1 MKNSIYRTNL
11 FVLLHLP
18 SAFLSGVRVLNVSA
32 ESVIVKVKYRWINKN
47 PFKSM
52 YWATQ
57 GMASE
62 LATGLLLLQEVSKSN
77 KRISTLVTAQQG
89 TFTKKAVGTIRFS
102 CTDSDKVREVVKQA
116 LLTGEGQ
123 TVTLV
128 SEGLDASNE
137 IVSRF
142 EYQWSLKLKQ

>member
-1 MKNSIYRTNL
+1 MFRTNL
-11 FVLLHLP
+11 FVLLNLP
-18 SAFLSGVRVLNVSA
+18 SAFLSGVRVQKVTA
-32 ESVIVKVKYRWINKN
+32 ESVVVKVKYRWINKN

-77 KRISTLVTAQQG
+77 KKIATLVTAQQG

-102 CTDSDKVREVVKQA
+102 CTDSAKVREVVKQA
-116 LLTGEGQ
+116 VLTGEGQ

-128 SEGLDASNE
+128 SEGLDASNA

-142 EYQWSLKLKQ
+142 EYQWSLKLKP